1 MAKRVIKRKLKVK
14 RIILLL
20 SIIILSFTLF
30 FNYRNIKIYYF
41 SKITNYNTD
50 TIATFLE
57 HDLIDNVKDKEYSK
71 TLEEIIHTKYYNQ
84 DFFDQYINIKY
95 LNDDSFLSNIS
106 SLLNLG
112 YSDNDIN
119 QINNKLTNE
128 SIQIIIAN
136 EYIKDIINIINLS
149 YFQEA
154 KLSRYLDYYQQEAET
169 IENIITYVNIG
180 LDNKYY
186 TNVTKIENEDDL
198 LVLVNK
204 YNSLSSNYVPKDL
217 TTINAKYQWLGRS
230 NQLTK
235 EAAKAF
241 EKMCVAALK
250 DNITIL
256 AGSGYRSY
264 NYQKTLYNNYVAR
277 DGFAEAETFSARPG
291 YSEHQTGLA
300 MDITNKY
307 GFIDK
312 NDKEYT
318 WLVKNSYKYGFILRY
333 PENKDEITGYMYE
346 EWHYRYVGIETAKE
360 VYDSNLTYDEYVA
373 RKIS

>member
-1 MAKRVIKRKLKVK
+1 MAKRIIKRKLKVK

-30 FNYRNIKIYYF
+30 LNYQNIKIYYF
-41 SKITNYNTD
+41 SKITNYDTD
-50 TIATFLE
+50 TVETFLE

-71 TLEEIIHTKYYNQ
+71 TLEEIIHTKYYNE
-84 DFFDQYINIKY
+84 DFFDQYINIEY

-112 YSDNDIN
+112 YSDEDIN

-136 EYIKDIINIINLS
+136 EYIKDIVNIINLS

-154 KLSRYLDYYQQEAET
+154 KLSRYLDYYQQETET
-169 IENIITYVNIG
+169 IENTITYVNIG

-241 EKMCVAALK
+241 EKMCAAALK